1 MDKLI
6 FYFAEMANNSN
17 EVLGMILFCAA
28 ALIVNAFLKMTERD
42 PKWVIKVVTMIA
54 VIAAIAF
61 LVLPNGNTVL
71 RMALAGAEPE
81 EIVNL
86 MKEAIMKWGG

>member
-1 MDKLI
+1 MDGKI

-17 EVLGMILFCAA
+17 EILCVILFCAA
-28 ALIVNAFLKMTERD
+28 MLIVN
-42 PKWVIKVVTMIA
+42 
-54 VIAAIAF
+54 AF

-71 RMALAGAEPE
+71 RMALAGAEPQ

-86 MKEAIMKWGG
+86 IKEAIMKWGG

>member
-1 MDKLI
+1 MDGKI

-17 EVLGMILFCAA
+17 EILCVILLCAA
-28 ALIVNAFLKMTERD
+28 MLIVNAFLKMTERD
-42 PKWVIKVVTMIA
+42 PKWVIKVVAFITA
-54 VIAAIAF
+54 VAAIAF

-71 RMALAGAEPE
+71 HMALAGAEPE

-86 MKEAIMKWGG
+86 IKEAIMKWGG